1 MAIKNNRIYW
11 MSIQVIT
18 NKNSSLFDVNCTVDH
33 EKCIKED
40 SWIKDQIVHSCP
52 YEIIDEQGYQRY
64 EGNK

>member
-1 MAIKNNRIYW
+1 